1 MEPIHRLSF
10 TVGPLHLDRFGRC
23 KASVLLSFAQ
33 EAAEAHSMILSA
45 GWDTL
50 HQKGLFWA
58 VIRQKLQVSR
68 LPQLG
73 ETITVETWPMPTTR
87 VAYPRSTVAYDE
99 AGNEVFRAISLWVL
113 MDESSRMMIL
123 PGKSG
128 IAVQGTLRGNELP
141 PPGSLS
147 VKNLERVYQRPVCFS
162 DLDRN
167 GHMNNTRYLDWVMDL
182 LPSSFHRDHPL
193 REVTLCYLSEAREGE
208 QLYLSWDMQEGPI
221 LTVEAN
227 RKEQEQDIKKQH
239 IFSSQ
244 VRF

>member
-1 MEPIHRLSF
+1 MQPIHRQNF
-10 TVGPLHLDRFGRC
+10 TIDPFHLDRFGRC
-23 KASVLLSFAQ
+23 KGSALLAFAQ
-33 EAAEAHSMILSA
+33 EAAEAHSMILSTD
-45 GWDTL
+45 WDTL

-58 VIRQKLQVSR
+58 VIRQKLQVTR
-68 LPQLG
+68 LPRLG
-73 ETITVETWPMPTTR
+73 ELITVETWPMPTTR

-99 AGNEVFRAISLWVL
+99 NGNEVFRAISLWVL
-113 MDESSRMMIL
+113 MDESTRMMIL

-128 IAVQGTLRGNELP
+128 IAVRGTLRGGELP
-141 PPGSLS
+141 PPGSLT
-147 VKNLERVYQRPVCFS
+147 VRNLDRLYQRPVCFS

-208 QLYLSWDMQEGPI
+208 QLRLSWDMQEGPV
-221 LTVEAN
+221 LTVEASRN
-227 RKEQEQDIKKQH
+227 EQENDIKKQH

-244 VRF
+244 VTF